1 MFFQISDL
9 LLFTVKSSYSQKEEK
24 WKKQSFPG
32 ATESQGS
39 AWTTSVLAPRPVS
52 SPCHCPHLPLFS
64 SPDSGS
70 LGVPKL
76 SFVAVQS
83 LSCVP
88 LCDPMDCSTPGF
100 SVHHQLPEFT
110 QPHVRQVGD
119 AIQPSRPLSSPCLQS
134 YPASGSFPVS
144 QFFTLG
150 GQSIGVSA
158 STSVLPRN
166 SQD

>member
-100 SVHHQLPEFT
+100 SVLHHLTECAQTLF
-110 QPHVRQVGD
+110 HWVM
-119 AIQPSRPLSSPCLQS
+119 PSNHFIPCRPLLLPSIFPRAILDLPQS
-134 YPASGSFPVS
+134 MSW
-144 QFFTLG
+144 
-150 GQSIGVSA
+150 SA
-158 STSVLPRN
+158 P
-166 SQD
+166 

>member
-39 AWTTSVLAPRPVS
+39 AWTPSVLAPLRPGPRPVS
-52 SPCHCPHLPLFS
+52 SPCHCPYLPLVS

-70 LGVPKL
+70 LGVPEL

-88 LCDPMDCSTPGF
+88 LCDPKDCSTSGF
-100 SVHHQLPEFT
+100 SVFHHLPERT
-110 QPHVRQVGD
+110 QTRFH
-119 AIQPSRPLSSPCLQS
+119 
-134 YPASGSFPVS
+134 
-144 QFFTLG
+144 
-150 GQSIGVSA
+150 
-158 STSVLPRN
+158 
-166 SQD
+166 